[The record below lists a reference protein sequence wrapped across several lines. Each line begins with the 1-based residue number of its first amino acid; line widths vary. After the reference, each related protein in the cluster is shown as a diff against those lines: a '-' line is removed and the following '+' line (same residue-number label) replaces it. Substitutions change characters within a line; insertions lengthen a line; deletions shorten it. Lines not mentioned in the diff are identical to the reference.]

1 MDALI
6 RPATLLAIIIMGYA
20 LKRFAIV
27 GNRDYRV
34 IQTLEFGI
42 ILPGAIIH
50 SFAATTHSPSLLWVS
65 AFGLV
70 AAGLPPLLILLSTRR
85 RRPTE
90 RAFLTLNGSGFNVGC
105 FSFPL
110 IQSFL
115 GSAGL
120 VPAAMFD
127 IGNNVMV
134 SAGTDTMMRSAL
146 RIGPGDRLDGHLS
159 QDRRDRPLSSSVS
172 SSSVSD
178 PDARRLARRARAI
191 GIARGFAS
199 SAAFDTYM
207 IMVVLLVAGVRMP
220 SWIAVASAPFSD
232 ANAFCSMI
240 MVGMLTE
247 LPASTRDSKAVAQVL
262 AWRIPCGILLAAAAW
277 FLLPFD
283 AVIREAVALCC
294 LAPTAIFATM
304 FTDKV
309 LGNATLAGFTLSVTA
324 VTSLVTMTGFH
335 LLVS

>member
-120 VPAAMFD
+120 VPAAMFN

-159 QDRRDRPLSSSVS
+159 QDRRDGPLSSSP
-172 SSSVSD
+172 SD

-207 IMVVLLVAGVRMP
+207 IMVALLVAGVRMP

-262 AWRIPCGILLAAAAW
+262 AWRILCGILLAAAAW